1 MLAGQNR
8 ARILVLFVVLFSF
21 VLALAAFSIDQGFWY
36 GKRRVVQKDVDA
48 AARSGAMAFLG
59 DNYDACD
66 QAQQTA
72 GLNGATLS
80 ASTGCDAD
88 GKCVTTRSEQEVT
101 SLFARFFNID
111 GIDIG
116 AESVACIG
124 SAQGVH
130 AFRGDSG
137 PDGMPVAL
145 APGGSRDCFAGGT
158 LQVGRECVIWG
169 ALDRADTPPH
179 NRLRWWTDEATIEQG
194 NCVGPVSGES

>member
-1 MLAGQNR
+1 MLKRLRPANSVR
-8 ARILVLFVVLFSF
+8 ARRSEQGQILVLFVVLFSF

-101 SLFARFFNID
+101 LAVR
-111 GIDIG
+111 
-116 AESVACIG
+116 
-124 SAQGVH
+124 
-130 AFRGDSG
+130 
-137 PDGMPVAL
+137 AL
-145 APGGSRDCFAGGT
+145 
-158 LQVGRECVIWG
+158 LQHRWHRHRRRE
-169 ALDRADTPPH
+169 R
-179 NRLRWWTDEATIEQG
+179 RLRRFGAG
-194 NCVGPVSGES
+194 RPCVPGR